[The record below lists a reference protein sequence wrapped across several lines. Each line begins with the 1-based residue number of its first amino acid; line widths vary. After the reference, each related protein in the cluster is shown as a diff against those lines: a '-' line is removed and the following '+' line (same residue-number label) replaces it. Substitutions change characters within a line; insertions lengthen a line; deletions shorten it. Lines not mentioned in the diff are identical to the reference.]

1 MNMVLLDVKLYIVY
15 FFWIKYF
22 LKIEYINSVKWF
34 FKLFFKN
41 LYNLWLMMVI
51 NYKLFNIYVKIKV
64 IISCIEGY
72 VYKCLSIFLVFL

>member
-41 LYNLWLMMVI
+41 LYNFFI
-51 NYKLFNIYVKIKV
+51 FNNGI
-64 IISCIEGY
+64 
-72 VYKCLSIFLVFL
+72 